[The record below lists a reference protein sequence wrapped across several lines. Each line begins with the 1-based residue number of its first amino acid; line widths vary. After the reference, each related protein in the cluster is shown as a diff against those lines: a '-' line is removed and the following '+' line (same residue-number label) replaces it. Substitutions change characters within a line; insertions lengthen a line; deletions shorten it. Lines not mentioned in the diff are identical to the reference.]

1 MRVYHATASA
11 AGSASS
17 RKGCQSRFKGKTMA
31 AEILFVDDSKLALQC
46 SKDLFLSKGI
56 TILTASD
63 AAEALALFNVH
74 EIAVVVS
81 DNHMPGMSGLD
92 FLSQLRTVSPDTVKV
107 LISAYVDLPTALAA
121 INSSEVFR
129 YLLKPWKD
137 EEILNVVKEGLRRY
151 RVIHNIRRE
160 DEAVLRSLAQTIEL
174 KDPSTKGHCDRV
186 AVFALMIAEAMGIAK
201 ETQRQIKYG
210 SWLHDCGKIGVSEFI
225 LNSTNRLTGPEFETM
240 KMHTSWGADVAEKA
254 HLSEVARNIIHQH
267 HERYDGTGYP
277 SGLSGESIPIETRIV
292 SVADIYD
299 ALTMDRPYRKGYPC
313 SEARD
318 MVRALSGTSLDP
330 EVVKVFLAVVPD
342 GPLPRSEE
350 LSVQN
355 DLIAAQKELS
365 IASLGLCNDLAT
377 GLGSGLGSGIGSD
390 FGIGVR
396 VETIS

>member
-1 MRVYHATASA
+1 MS
-11 AGSASS
+11 
-17 RKGCQSRFKGKTMA
+17 

-56 TILTASD
+56 AILTACD
-63 AAEALALFNVH
+63 AAEALELFKLH

-81 DNHMPGMSGLD
+81 DNHMPGMSGLE
-92 FLSQLRTVSPDTVKV
+92 FLSELRNVSPDTVKV

-121 INSSEVFR
+121 INNSEVYR

-137 EEILNVVKEGLRRY
+137 EEILDVVQEGLKRY
-151 RVIHNIRRE
+151 RMIHTIRRE

-186 AVFALMIAEAMGIAK
+186 AVFALMIADAMGIAK
-201 ETQRQIKYG
+201 ETKRQIKYG

-225 LNSTNRLTGPEFETM
+225 LNSVNRLTDPEFETM
-240 KMHTSWGADVAEKA
+240 KMHTYWGADVAEKA
-254 HLSEVARNIIHQH
+254 HLSEVARNIIHHH

-277 SGLSGESIPIETRIV
+277 AGLSGESIPIETRIV

-313 SEARD
+313 PVARD
-318 MVRALSGTSLDP
+318 MIRALSGTSLDP
-330 EVVKVFLAVVPD
+330 EIVRVFLAVVPE
-342 GPLPRSEE
+342 GPLPSSDE
-350 LSVQN
+350 LSAQN

-365 IASLGLCNDLAT
+365 ISALGGAGLGL
-377 GLGSGLGSGIGSD
+377 GIRAD
-390 FGIGVR
+390 
-396 VETIS
+396 TIS